1 MTISID
7 DLFTL
12 FCLRDKAEELGVDEL
27 QLARAVLL
35 IDNETILAAI
45 SEDID
50 NCKELAFKG

>member
-12 FCLRDKAEELGVDEL
+12 VCLRDKAEELGVDEL

-45 SEDID
+45 SSDID